1 MRGEVA
7 MSTNDY
13 AEGQILFEEEN
24 HKVIW
29 LGWEKDEGAGAIQT
43 NQYLVV
49 HGTKGILLDPGGV
62 HLFPRVVAIISRY
75 IDLDNIETILFSHQ
89 DPDVSSGIA
98 LWLGVTKAEI
108 YISELWMRFVPHFG
122 LVDFSRLKGIPDS
135 GESIQAGS
143 GAAVEIFPAHYLH
156 SPGNFSFYDQISGI
170 LFSSDIGGAVFP
182 ENEHYLYV
190 DDFEEHLP
198 LIEGFH
204 QRLMTSN
211 KVCSN
216 WVQRMEKHQITMI
229 APQHGA
235 IYRGKSVSAFLAW
248 LSGLKCGADILEK
261 FI

>member
-1 MRGEVA
+1 MLD
-7 MSTNDY
+7 TDY
-13 AEGQILFEEEN
+13 TKGQILFEEDN

-29 LGWEKDEGAGAIQT
+29 LGWEKEEGAGAIQT

-75 IDLDNIETILFSHQ
+75 IDIDNIETILFSHQ

-122 LVDFSRLKGIPDS
+122 LVDFSRLKGIAD
-135 GESIQAGS
+135 AGGSVHLSS
-143 GAAVEIFPAHYLH
+143 GADIEMLPAHYLH
-156 SPGNFSFYDQISGI
+156 SPGNFSFFDPLSGI

-182 ENEHYLYV
+182 DNEHYLYV
-190 DDFEEHLP
+190 DNFETHLP

-211 KVCSN
+211 KVCAN
-216 WVQRMEKHQITMI
+216 WAGRMKEKQVAMI

-235 IYRGKSVSAFLAW
+235 VYRGESVNAFFSW
-248 LSGLKCGADILEK
+248 LSGLKCGSDILEK

>member
-1 MRGEVA
+1 MPDNE
-7 MSTNDY
+7 Y

-29 LGWEKDEGAGAIQT
+29 LGWEKEEGEGAIQT
-43 NQYLVV
+43 NQYLIV
-49 HGTKGILLDPGGV
+49 HGTRGILLDPGGV

-98 LWLGVTKAEI
+98 LWLGVTQAEI
-108 YISELWMRFVPHFG
+108 HISELWMRFVPHFG
-122 LVDFSRLKGIPDS
+122 LVDFSRLKGIPDGGGPVHLSS
-135 GESIQAGS
+135 GMSIDL
-143 GAAVEIFPAHYLH
+143 FPAHYLH
-156 SPGNFSFYDQISGI
+156 SPGNFSFYDSLSGI

-182 ENEHYLYV
+182 ENEHYLFV
-190 DDFEEHLP
+190 DNFEKHLP

-204 QRLMTSN
+204 ERLMASN
-211 KVCSN
+211 RVCAN
-216 WVQRMEKHQITMI
+216 WVSRMKKKRITMI

-235 IYRGKSVSAFLAW
+235 IFRGETVDRFFDW
-248 LSGLKCGADILEK
+248 LSGLKCGSDILEK